1 VRYQALATIP
11 SPLALGRRCALLA
24 VSRSG
29 FYAWRRRPAS
39 RRAEVNQRLVA
50 EMQVIH
56 REVDRTY
63 GSPRM
68 APELV
73 GRGLPCGRHRVARL
87 MRAHGIRAKRVP
99 TIVISP
105 FAKRHYVDHHYYDTT
120 SILALIEHRWHLRPL
135 TERDAR
141 ANDLAKALTFA
152 YNDGWRGYGRD

>member
-1 VRYQALATIP
+1 
-11 SPLALGRRCALLA
+11 
-24 VSRSG
+24 
-29 FYAWRRRPAS
+29 
-39 RRAEVNQRLVA
+39 VA
-50 EMQVIH
+50 PPV
-56 REVDRTY
+56 VDRWGP
-63 GSPRM
+63 GS
-68 APELV
+68 
-73 GRGLPCGRHRVARL
+73 
-87 MRAHGIRAKRVP
+87 RVP